1 MCFAEENKWLVSTWN
16 ATLGWIEL
24 SSQIVITLLYI
35 RILAI
40 AETCIYIYSRLM
52 VLSKIPKI
60 LVWKL
65 QFLNSLNAKLAI
77 E

>member
-40 AETCIYIYSRLM
+40 AETWLYLLT
-52 VLSKIPKI
+52 VNG
-60 LVWKL
+60 
-65 QFLNSLNAKLAI
+65 F

>member
-40 AETCIYIYSRLM
+40 AETSIYIDSRLM